1 MPQKNKDGTI
11 EYTGF
16 DSRIQAAATELDGFV
31 VRDDFMPYVQ
41 EYIRK
46 NTVFWPLIQNKEP
59 AEADLVREVQED
71 QDPVTGFFAKNDMN
85 SLSET
90 GTSYTPLDLSDP
102 GQSVKAG
109 GGLIEISHYA
119 RSLHRQQGR
128 PYGDQ
133 LSRKTAKLVSS
144 ATKSLERALFKG
156 DSNVN
161 PLEINGLDRQI
172 PAGNILEADKTI
184 DPPDSISKKLRSIV
198 RYAINDDERLRNI
211 THIFTSGLGVEYIED
226 ELYDTLTYRNLD
238 EIRPNFNVP
247 AINSQNGQ
255 IPVIPSPYLNDV
267 QGETSSDPDYV
278 EYYLVNMDHVFWRGV
293 YPFGGARTFEPQI
306 FEVSSYTDSAMTYL
320 VEKRLCLY
328 YGTLFLGNQG
338 FSFFKL
344 RVKVA
349 PETIGSI

>member
-1 MPQKNKDGTI
+1 MAQTKDGTL

-31 VRDDFMPYVQ
+31 VRDDFMPYIR

-46 NTVFWPLIQNKEP
+46 NTVFWSLIQNKEP
-59 AEADLVREVQED
+59 AEADLVREIRED
-71 QDPVTGFFAKNDMN
+71 ADPVTGFFAKNDMN
-85 SLSET
+85 SLTET
-90 GTSYTPLDLSDP
+90 GTGYTPFDLTDS

-109 GGLIEISHYA
+109 GGLIEISHYS
-119 RSLHRQQGR
+119 RSLHSQQGR

-133 LSRKTAKLVSS
+133 LSRKTAKLISSS
-144 ATKSLERALFKG
+144 AKSLERALFKG
-156 DSNVN
+156 NSAVN
-161 PLEINGLDRQI
+161 PLEFNGLDVQI
-172 PAGNILEADKTI
+172 PNGNVIEADKTT

-226 ELYDTLTYRNLD
+226 ELYDKLTYRNLS

-255 IPVIPSPYLNDV
+255 IPVIPSPYLNDI
-267 QGETSSDPDYV
+267 QGATESDPDYV
-278 EYYLVNMDHVFWRGV
+278 EYYLINMDHVFWRGV
-293 YPFGGARTFEPQI
+293 YPYGGARTFDPQI
-306 FEVSSYTDSAMTYL
+306 FEVSSYTDSDMTYL
-320 VEKRLCLY
+320 VEKRLCLF

-344 RVKVA
+344 KVKV
-349 PETIGSI
+349 PPGTIGSI